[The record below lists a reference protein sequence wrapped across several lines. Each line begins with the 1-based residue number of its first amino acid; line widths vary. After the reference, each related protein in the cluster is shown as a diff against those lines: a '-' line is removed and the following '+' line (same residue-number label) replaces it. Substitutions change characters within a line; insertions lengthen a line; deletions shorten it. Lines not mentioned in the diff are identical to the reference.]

1 MTNKGNSQDIIEKP
15 IINLRV
21 LGAFVGKKKNSHKDT
36 KGIKRMKYDKQR
48 EFTGYY

>member
-21 LGAFVGKKKNSHKDT
+21 LGAFVGKKTDFRNGT
-36 KGIKRMKYDKQR
+36 KVTN
-48 EFTGYY
+48 EF